1 VSDAAVINQ
10 LVPTQDEC
18 TMGTLAHVLQL
29 VGGWIAPLVI
39 FLVKRNSRFV
49 SFHALQAL
57 LLQGLYFFFVM
68 ILMGA
73 FFAVAFAGIAF
84 HQPAALHGSLPPG
97 FIVLFPVMWLGMM
110 GWWVFMLVV
119 AIVYGIKAGRGEWA
133 EYPVL
138 GRLARRILRIGPG
151 GRISGVICS
160 SVSVCLPLLYTDLFA
175 PRHQALD

>member
-1 VSDAAVINQ
+1 VSDAAPVYGI
-10 LVPTQDEC
+10 VPTSDER

-57 LLQGLYFFFVM
+57 LLQALYFVLVM
-68 ILMGA
+68 IMMA
-73 FFAVAFAGIAF
+73 VFFAVIFAGIAF
-84 HQPAALHGSLPPG
+84 HQPADHANSLPPG
-97 FIVLFPVMWLGMM
+97 FIVLFPLLWLGMM
-110 GWWVFMLVV
+110 GWWVFVLVV

-138 GRLARRILRIGPG
+138 GPLARRILKIGPG
-151 GRISGVICS
+151 GA
-160 SVSVCLPLLYTDLFA
+160 LLG
-175 PRHQALD
+175 

>member
-1 VSDAAVINQ
+1 VSDPAGVDQSI
-10 LVPTQDEC
+10 VTSDER

-57 LLQGLYFFFVM
+57 LLQALYFLLMMVV
-68 ILMGA
+68 MGA
-73 FFAVAFAGIAF
+73 FFAAVLAGVAF
-84 HQPAALHGSLPPG
+84 HQPAPLHNSLPPG
-97 FIVLFPVMWLGMM
+97 FIILFPLIWLGMM

-133 EYPVL
+133 EYPLL

-151 GRISGVICS
+151 GE
-160 SVSVCLPLLYTDLFA
+160 LLS
-175 PRHQALD
+175 

>member
-1 VSDAAVINQ
+1 MSDAAVINQ

-29 VGGWIAPLVI
+29 VSGWIAPLVI

-84 HQPAALHGSLPPG
+84 HQPAAQPRLSSSGIHR
-97 FIVLFPVMWLGMM
+97 LFPGYVAGNDGLVGVYAGGGHCVRNQSWTRRM
-110 GWWVFMLVV
+110 G
-119 AIVYGIKAGRGEWA
+119 
-133 EYPVL
+133 
-138 GRLARRILRIGPG
+138 
-151 GRISGVICS
+151 
-160 SVSVCLPLLYTDLFA
+160 
-175 PRHQALD
+175 